1 MQSVV
6 WTQGFPGEAASIG
19 EVRHFVGGLLTGW
32 PCADDARLVATE
44 LATNAVQH
52 TASGE
57 GRGFA
62 VCGGHRVGSCPRGGE
77 GRGCA
82 AESDHACRCGGTRAL
97 LVAPTPRAA
106 ARCPLLLAI
115 QTPAKPN
122 VCVRQQ
128 SWTARR
134 RFAASGSIAGGPAE
148 GGRGYV

>member
-32 PCADDARLVATE
+32 PCADDARLVASE

-62 VCGGHRVGSCPRGGE
+62 VVVAIGPDRVRVAVKDAGAPQSPIMLADAAERTDVN
-77 GRGCA
+77 GRGLFIVA
-82 AESDHACRCGGTRAL
+82 ALAKEWGVDEAAVGRTVWAEF
-97 LVAPTPRAA
+97 PRVPE
-106 ARCPLLLAI
+106 C
-115 QTPAKPN
+115 
-122 VCVRQQ
+122 
-128 SWTARR
+128 
-134 RFAASGSIAGGPAE
+134 
-148 GGRGYV
+148 